1 MTLTLSMTPMIPEE
15 VQGLENLDLRMISVM
30 IHMVDLVAKAL
41 DMTPMILTQEKALV
55 LIP

>member
-1 MTLTLSMTPMIPEE
+1 MTLTLSMMPMIPGE

>member
-1 MTLTLSMTPMIPEE
+1 MTLTLSMMPMIPGE

-41 DMTPMILTQEKALV
+41 DMTSMILTQEKALV

>member
-1 MTLTLSMTPMIPEE
+1 MTLTLSMMPMIPGE

-41 DMTPMILTQEKALV
+41 DMTSMIRTQEKALV